1 MTQPRTAGWYWQ
13 DYWSAPAEGPS
24 LTAGQAAIV
33 DSRLVWEDWF
43 IQLADSSVIL
53 DLCTG
58 SGALPRLAQDVARR
72 TGRRLQVTGVD
83 FALTGITST
92 LDLADTCIMGDI
104 NIETLPFADE
114 SFDAATSQYGIEY
127 ADHELALRE
136 LARVIRPGG
145 SVRLLM
151 HHHDSAITRQA
162 RLQVAAFDAVMAD
175 GLAVE
180 AGRLAFEARRIDMTS
195 QAASESGARF
205 LNTILT
211 VAARTRHDPAYTTV
225 KKQLTY
231 LNDLAMN
238 VDRFDPASALQRLD
252 DFDLRNAAWHMRQAR
267 QVECGLD
274 PAGIKTFSDKALRV
288 GLTTVSCECQN
299 DGSGALIGW
308 SLDLKKNL

>member
-1 MTQPRTAGWYWQ
+1 
-13 DYWSAPAEGPS
+13 
-24 LTAGQAAIV
+24 
-33 DSRLVWEDWF
+33 
-43 IQLADSSVIL
+43 
-53 DLCTG
+53 
-58 SGALPRLAQDVARR
+58 
-72 TGRRLQVTGVD
+72 
-83 FALTGITST
+83 
-92 LDLADTCIMGDI
+92 
-104 NIETLPFADE
+104 
-114 SFDAATSQYGIEY
+114 
-127 ADHELALRE
+127 
-136 LARVIRPGG
+136 
-145 SVRLLM
+145 M

-180 AGRLAFEARRIDMTS
+180 AGRLAFETRRIDMTS